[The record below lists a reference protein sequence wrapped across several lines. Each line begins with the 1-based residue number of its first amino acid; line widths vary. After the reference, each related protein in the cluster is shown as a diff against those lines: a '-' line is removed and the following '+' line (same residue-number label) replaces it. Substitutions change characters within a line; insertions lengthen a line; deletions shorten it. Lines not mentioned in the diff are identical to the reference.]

1 MAEQSRVLI
10 VGCGGIGGVIAAK
23 LNAANEVDVH
33 AVSTNPEV
41 LQAVNRNGFQ
51 LTGLDGT
58 RTAHGPIHADVP
70 EGTFDV
76 ILLATRPPQVEE
88 AAQQSVASLHPN
100 GVMVVLQNGLCEPR
114 VAEIAG
120 PERTVG
126 GIVSFGASMY
136 KPGTFEV
143 TARGGITLGSIDGKS
158 APRIERLQ
166 QILTP
171 VGSIRTTQNL
181 LGARYSK
188 LALNCAVSGLGTVAG
203 VQLGTLIGQA
213 AARNLALEVMCE
225 VVKIGRAEGVDI
237 EPIAGTFDLN
247 WLADPHASRSGPHH
261 WVRHAMLLAVG
272 AKYRRLRSSMLRA
285 LERGRPPAVEYL
297 NGEIVNRG
305 ETHSIDTPY
314 NRAIR
319 DTVLRIAAK
328 EIDSDMAHIET
339 IRAANSKTA

>member
-1 MAEQSRVLI
+1 MVEQSRILI
-10 VGCGGIGGVIAAK
+10 VGCGGIGGVIATK
-23 LNAANEVDVH
+23 LNAAKMVEVH
-33 AVSTNPEV
+33 AVSTNPEILRSV
-41 LQAVNRNGFQ
+41 SQDGFR
-51 LTGLDGT
+51 LTGLDGPL
-58 RTAHGPIHADVP
+58 TAHGPIHSDIP
-70 EGTFDV
+70 KGTFDV
-76 ILLATRPPQVEE
+76 VLLATRPPQAEE
-88 AAQQSVASLHPN
+88 AARQAVASLHPD

-114 VAEIAG
+114 IAAIAG

-136 KPGTFEV
+136 TPGTFEL

-158 APRIERLQ
+158 TPRIDRLQ
-166 QILTP
+166 QVLRP
-171 VGSIRTTQNL
+171 VGSIQITENL

-203 VQLGTLIGQA
+203 VQLGTLIGQTS
-213 AARNLALEVMCE
+213 ARNLAIEVMCE

-272 AKYRRLRSSMLRA
+272 LKYRRLRSSMLRA
-285 LERGRPPAVEYL
+285 LERGRSPAVEFL
-297 NGEIVNRG
+297 NGEVVNRG

-328 EIDSDMAHIET
+328 EIESDLAHIDT
-339 IRAANSKTA
+339 IRATNSKTA